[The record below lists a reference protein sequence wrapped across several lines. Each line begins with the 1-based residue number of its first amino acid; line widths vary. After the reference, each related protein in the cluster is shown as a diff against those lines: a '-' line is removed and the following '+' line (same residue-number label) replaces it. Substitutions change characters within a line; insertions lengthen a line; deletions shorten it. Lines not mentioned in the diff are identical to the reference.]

1 MRNENYVVDKKYRFT
16 IDSGTRWLTATSS
29 RDANDVPRY
38 AKPNSMSTHSAQ
50 YFCTTILFL
59 IALRRQWWRW
69 CGSKLSLKPLLLC
82 IFDIVCS
89 TILHLIYV
97 RTKQTRCAF
106 IFFLHFLRKNK
117 KSIWIAWALLLQLCA
132 SQSHWVHHRVLWHA
146 QTTIEYAV
154 SITPNG
160 MICIVYSF
168 WWRTGYLRVAVSLHA
183 SMHCALSKRRRTL
196 KLPMTQKKFVHL
208 F

>member
-1 MRNENYVVDKKYRFT
+1 MIPALAGWQQHPPETQTMYHAMPNRTRCRHTAHNISAPQFCSWLRYDGSDGGGAALNWASNRFC
-16 IDSGTRWLTATSS
+16 
-29 RDANDVPRY
+29 Y
-38 AKPNSMSTHSAQ
+38 A
-50 YFCTTILFL
+50 FL
-59 IALRRQWWRW
+59 ILYA
-69 CGSKLSLKPLLLC
+69 S
-82 IFDIVCS
+82 
-89 TILHLIYV
+89 LHLIYV

-196 KLPMTQKKFVHL
+196 KLPMTQKTFVHL